1 MEVIPKRKFKC
12 LDCGEEFEV
21 PFGKPRWMVTC
32 PKCGSENVVRVD
44 APAGWG
50 FRRGAGA
57 ADGAGQ
63 GRGWFG
69 FGRGWFGRGRG
80 RGCGR
85 GAGRGWGRGRG

>member
-1 MEVIPKRKFKC
+1 MEAIPKRKFRC

-32 PKCGSENVVRVD
+32 PKCGSENIVRVD
-44 APAGWG
+44 VPAGQGWE
-50 FRRGAGA
+50 FRRGA
-57 ADGAGQ
+57 

-69 FGRGWFGRGRG
+69 FGRGGGWGRG

-85 GAGRGWGRGRG
+85 KKGFCRWW